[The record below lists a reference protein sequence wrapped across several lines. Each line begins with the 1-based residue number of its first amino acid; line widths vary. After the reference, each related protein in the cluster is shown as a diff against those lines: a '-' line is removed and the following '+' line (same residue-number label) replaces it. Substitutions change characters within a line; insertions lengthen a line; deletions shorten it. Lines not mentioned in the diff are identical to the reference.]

1 MSTSFVC
8 RSAIAFP
15 YWTNDYFCVSFWE
28 TRLRFPFWK
37 MTILVILQFEKKLR
51 IRKKFPGNRE
61 IWKSA
66 DSEISDFSLYSYNRK
81 FWICNT
87 PPLIFL
93 RNPAILPFIFKKGV
107 DTKISAESIMQNGRV
122 HNTEWGESVM
132 QSGKVYKAW
141 CQPL

>member
-1 MSTSFVC
+1 MSE
-8 RSAIAFP
+8 SADFQISQFP
-15 YWTNDYFCVSFWE
+15 DFPE
-28 TRLRFPFWK
+28 TFS
-37 MTILVILQFEKKLR
+37 R
-51 IRKKFPGNRE
+51 IRIREKLSGKSGNRE

-66 DSEISDFSLYSYNRK
+66 DSEISDFSLYNYNRK

-107 DTKISAESIMQNGRV
+107 DTKIAAESIMQNGRV

-132 QSGKVYKAW
+132 QSGKVYKA
-141 CQPL
+141 